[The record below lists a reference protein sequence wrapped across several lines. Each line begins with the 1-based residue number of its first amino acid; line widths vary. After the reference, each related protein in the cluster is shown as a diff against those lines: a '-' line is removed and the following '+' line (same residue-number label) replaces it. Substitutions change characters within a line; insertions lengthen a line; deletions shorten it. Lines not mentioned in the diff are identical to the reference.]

1 MCTLGEM
8 KLMKREREESFLLPM
23 YYLRF
28 GLQVLRVYLGS
39 QFYHPNINY
48 ITQKLYPFESRNSEV
63 YIGIFFIIYDLY

>member
-48 ITQKLYPFESRNSEV
+48 ITQKLYILKVGTPKFMLV
-63 YIGIFFIIYDLY
+63 YFL